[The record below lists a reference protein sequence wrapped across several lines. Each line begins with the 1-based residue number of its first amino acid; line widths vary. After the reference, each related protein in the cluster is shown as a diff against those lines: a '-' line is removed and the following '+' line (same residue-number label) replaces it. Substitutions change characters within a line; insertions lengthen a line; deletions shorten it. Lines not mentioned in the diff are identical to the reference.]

1 MTWQRSALHILL
13 ATSCAGNLVLGE
25 RVTALSRTVNSLT
38 ARPALETGIKIPSLS
53 VTGVDGRRVEL
64 TFDGAR
70 KQTII
75 YVMSPTCNWCL
86 RNRANIRALAEGVAG
101 KVNIVGVSVAPA
113 ADKNFSIFV
122 ENQAQPFP
130 IYAGLSDL
138 VSRRLRLRSTPT
150 TILLS
155 SDGVVIKFWEGAFAS
170 KVGEEI
176 QQYFG
181 VALPG
186 LASN

>member
-1 MTWQRSALHILL
+1 MTWQRSGLHILL
-13 ATSCAGNLVLGE
+13 AVSCAANIVLGE
-25 RVTALSRTVNSLT
+25 RVTALGRTVNSLT
-38 ARPALETGIKIPSLS
+38 ARPALETGIKIPSLT
-53 VTGVDGRRVEL
+53 VTAVDGRRVEL
-64 TFDGAR
+64 AFEGAR
-70 KQTII
+70 RQTII

-86 RNRANIRALAEGVAG
+86 RNRANIRALAQAVAG
-101 KVNIVGVSVAPA
+101 TVDIVGVSVAPA
-113 ADKNFSIFV
+113 ADKNFAIFV

-155 SDGVVIKFWEGAFAS
+155 PDGAVVRFWEGAFAS

-176 QQYFG
+176 HQYFG